1 MKTRYFIAFITFASF
16 VLRFIQSQPGYMP
29 IMGDEWILERAS
41 LQMMATGGL
50 NDLFLGYGDVLKIPY
65 LLLDIFYYL
74 FGLWKGFFNQVST
87 VMPFEGFVSVN
98 RWENVFTGAL
108 ALPVAYAIG
117 KKLFNRQIGIVMAL
131 ILFANPLQFSYSLY
145 GKPDNTA
152 FFFQLLS
159 VLFALDIGSEND
171 KNNRKGYI
179 LSGLFL
185 ALSIGSKVNFFLCA
199 LFPLVMHLFS
209 PRDNLI
215 KKVFSWDLAIF
226 FIVLI
231 GSYLLV
237 TPTLWL
243 SFPFYWSFW
252 FGYFF
257 QNLGPDLNFHLSHE
271 ILLELKDYLI
281 RILGSSLIYYVGCIG
296 LIGMLAERR
305 KRVLALS
312 GLILLLYLTFCIG
325 SKNVLYYADP
335 HHLFPLLP
343 FAIIFA
349 GSGVHLLCLS
359 LDYLTN
365 QNWRSVSVIVLTLCL
380 IFTPLTNHIVNAEWS
395 SVYLG
400 GNSKNSFLDYLK
412 TGKIV
417 SEPQILIHLPVKE
430 KEVLSKAIESSQS
443 GLSSFKLKGLK
454 ENKMI
459 AFLNKGFKNPSLNFQ
474 VKIHSRSNLIRSSII
489 VKVKPVQDLN
499 GIYIPLHE
507 NSYTLLS
514 RGIHNWREV
523 DIPLENDIPLN
534 RMTTVSLSI
543 KSHLDEDGVD
553 WNKVTYLLI
562 TFELLSPFETVDC
575 EFKDIKL
582 L

>member
-16 VLRFIQSQPGYMP
+16 VLRFIQAQVGYMP
-29 IMGDEWILERAS
+29 IMLDEWVLERAS

-74 FGLWKGFFNQVST
+74 YGLWKGFFNQVST
-87 VMPFEGFVSVN
+87 LMPYEGFVSVN
-98 RWENVFTGAL
+98 RWVNVFTGAF
-108 ALPVAYAIG
+108 AIPVAYAIG

-131 ILFANPLQFSYSLY
+131 ILFINPLQFSYSLY

-185 ALSIGSKVNFFLCA
+185 ALSIGAKVNFFLSA
-199 LFPLVMHLFS
+199 LFPLLMHLFS

-215 KKVFSWDLAIF
+215 KKVFSWDLALF

-231 GSYLLV
+231 CSYLLV

-252 FGYFF
+252 LAYFF
-257 QNLGPDLNFHLSHE
+257 ENSGPDLSFLFFQE
-271 ILLELKDYLI
+271 KLVILKDYLT
-281 RILGSSLIYYVGCIG
+281 RILGSNLILYVGCLG

-312 GLILLLYLTFCIG
+312 GIIILLYLTTFINA
-325 SKNVLYYADP
+325 KNVYYFADP
-335 HHLFPLLP
+335 HALFPILP
-343 FAIIFA
+343 FAIIFI

-359 LDYLTN
+359 LQFLTN
-365 QNWRSVSVIVLTLCL
+365 QNWYSVSVVVLTLYL
-380 IFTPLTNHIVNAEWS
+380 IFTPLTNHIVNAELS
-395 SVYLG
+395 YVYLG
-400 GNSKNSFLDYLK
+400 GNNKDSFFNYLK
-412 TGKIV
+412 TGK
-417 SEPQILIHLPVKE
+417 SASKPQILIFLPVKE
-430 KEVLSKAIESSQS
+430 REVLSKAIEPNQS
-443 GLSSFKLKGLK
+443 ELSSFMLKGLK

-459 AFLNKGFKNPSLNFQ
+459 AFLNKGIKNPSLNFQ
-474 VKIHSRSNLIRSSII
+474 VRIHSRSNLIRSSII
-489 VKVKPVQDLN
+489 VKVKPVQDLL
-499 GIYIPLHE
+499 GIYMPLHE
-507 NSYTLLS
+507 NSYTLFS
-514 RGIHNWREV
+514 RGTHNWREV
-523 DIPLENDIPLN
+523 DIPLEQDIPLN
-534 RMTTVSLSI
+534 RMTTVSLPI

-553 WNKVTYLLI
+553 WNKVSYLLI
-562 TFELLSPFETVDC
+562 TFELQSPFETVDC